1 MNTDTKKDEN
11 SKSRILE
18 AATKLFAQ
26 KGFDGAS
33 IREICKL
40 ADVNL
45 CMISYYWGGKQELY
59 NGIIEDLIEKQIE
72 YSKSFLDLNRNP
84 QNMSTKECV
93 DLLITIS
100 DRLVNFFYTNVSS
113 DLIVILLKEQQ
124 KLDFIVKSPVLD
136 YMRSVVARILNKDVN
151 DRLVIF
157 KTLFML
163 SQVNSPRIL
172 PAFSLRPLGQ
182 TDFCEEDIKIIKENV
197 KLYINAILKEGG
209 RVKMIK
215 KFLLVFSLLFMAQS
229 CFAVDVQE
237 LNIDFF
243 TRFNDEY
250 LNCYIQEALNNNH
263 ELKKAGHVVEQYRQQ
278 TKYSLGRELPSLS
291 VSANYLGVK
300 VPELDNFQLKDNAFI
315 LPFIAS
321 YEADFLLKNRDKTKA
336 IKKSYEASK
345 FNEKAVYLALLSDV
359 ATVYTNILQYDDL
372 IEKQSKILQ
381 NQEEI
386 LNKSNKKI

>member
-100 DRLVNFFYTNVSS
+100 DRLVDFFYTNVSS

-209 RVKMIK
+209 
-215 KFLLVFSLLFMAQS
+215 Q
-229 CFAVDVQE
+229 
-237 LNIDFF
+237 
-243 TRFNDEY
+243 
-250 LNCYIQEALNNNH
+250 
-263 ELKKAGHVVEQYRQQ
+263 G
-278 TKYSLGRELPSLS
+278 
-291 VSANYLGVK
+291 
-300 VPELDNFQLKDNAFI
+300 
-315 LPFIAS
+315 
-321 YEADFLLKNRDKTKA
+321 
-336 IKKSYEASK
+336 
-345 FNEKAVYLALLSDV
+345 
-359 ATVYTNILQYDDL
+359 
-372 IEKQSKILQ
+372 
-381 NQEEI
+381 
-386 LNKSNKKI
+386 